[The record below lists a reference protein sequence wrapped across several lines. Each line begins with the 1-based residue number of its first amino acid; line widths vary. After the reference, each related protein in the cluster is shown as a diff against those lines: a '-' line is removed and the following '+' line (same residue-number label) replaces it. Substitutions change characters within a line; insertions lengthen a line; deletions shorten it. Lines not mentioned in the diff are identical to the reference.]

1 MSKQPENKY
10 TLEMLAEK
18 TDLSR
23 RAIRYY
29 IHRGLLPPPFGA
41 KKGSY
46 YTDLHL
52 ERLLLINKMSSQ
64 GVPLITIKE
73 TLATTQK
80 ESLVERFWREAQM
93 FEGVRLSY
101 LPNTLTRSDVTIIHQ
116 FINELM
122 NDKGHPDYRKA
133 VESENAAI
141 LNGNLKFQGIGY
153 NNK

>member
-1 MSKQPENKY
+1 MSIQPENKY
-10 TLEMLAEK
+10 TLGMLAEK

-23 RAIRYY
+23 RAVRYY

-64 GVPLITIKE
+64 GVSLITIME
-73 TLATTQK
+73 TLATKKK
-80 ESLVERFWREAQM
+80 EPQVERSWRESQM

-101 LPNTLTRSDVTIIHQ
+101 LPNTLTRSEVAVIHK

-122 NDKGHPDYRKA
+122 NDKGRPENNWRLKKK
-133 VESENAAI
+133 SEVLDENDVD
-141 LNGNLKFQGIGY
+141 
-153 NNK
+153 